1 MAIES
6 LMLQGVRNLEPLN
19 INPSRQINL
28 IYGENGSGKTSL
40 LEAIYYLAYC
50 KSFRTHK
57 QKNLIQ
63 HGNESLTAFCKLT
76 LDKGRYQLGVER
88 NIKGERRIKLNGE
101 WLQSAAEL
109 ASVLPIQLLDP
120 TMFRLL
126 EGSPQLRR
134 EYLDWGVF
142 HVEPNFIHLWRNFK
156 KAHKTRNALLRSG
169 SASEGE
175 RKIWHESLAKF
186 ANQINNYRQEYIKR
200 LKPVFDEFMERLN
213 PKLGITMSF
222 YQGWGKDRD
231 YLELLEESWPSDLKM
246 GFTQLGPQRADLRI
260 KANGLPAMEVL
271 SRGQQKMVVCAL
283 KLAQAQI
290 YRDVSNR
297 PCIFLVDDL
306 CAELDLNHRKALCS
320 LLEELECQ
328 VFVTA
333 VEAEQIAD
341 CWSQESRSNMSTF
354 HVEHGAI
361 NLE

>member
-1 MAIES
+1 MAIET
-6 LMLQGVRNLEPLN
+6 LMLQGVRNLAPVS
-19 INPSRQINL
+19 ITPSSQINL

-40 LEAIYYLAYC
+40 LESIYYLAYC

-63 HGNESLTAFCKLT
+63 HDAESLTAFCRLV
-76 LDKGRYQLGVER
+76 LDKGSYQLGVER

-109 ASVLPIQLLDP
+109 ASVLPVQLLDP

-134 EYLDWGVF
+134 EYIDWGVF
-142 HVEPNFIHLWRNFK
+142 HVEPNFINVWRNFK
-156 KAHKTRNALLRSG
+156 TAHKTRNALLRAG
-169 SASEGE
+169 GCSEAE
-175 RKIWHESLAKF
+175 RLVWHESLAAQAKK
-186 ANQINNYRQEYIKR
+186 INEFRISYMAR
-200 LKPVFDEFMERLN
+200 LKPVFDHFMQRLN
-213 PKLGITMSF
+213 PDLGITMSF

-231 YLELLEESWPSDLKM
+231 YLELLEESWLSDLKM

-260 KANGLPAMEVL
+260 KANNLPAMEVL

-290 YRDVSNR
+290 YREVSNR

-333 VEAEQIAD
+333 VEADQIAD
-341 CWSQESRSNMSTF
+341 CWSPQSLVKTF
-354 HVEHGAI
+354 HVEHGI
-361 NLE
+361 LNQE

>member
-1 MAIES
+1 MALES

-19 INPSRQINL
+19 ITPSRQINL

-63 HGNESLTAFCKLT
+63 HGLESMTAFSKLK
-76 LDKGRYQLGVER
+76 LDQSQYQLGVER

-109 ASVLPIQLLDP
+109 ATILPVQLLDP

-134 EYLDWGVF
+134 EYIDWGVF
-142 HVEPNFIHLWRNFK
+142 HVEQDFIHVWRNFK

-169 SASEGE
+169 GASEGE

-186 ANQINNYRQEYIKR
+186 ANIINEYRQSYIKR
-200 LKPVFDEFMERLN
+200 LKPIFDDYMERLN
-213 PKLGITMSF
+213 PNLGITMGF
-222 YQGWGKDRD
+222 YQGWGKERD
-231 YLELLEESWPSDLKM
+231 YLELLEEAWLSDLKM

-260 KANGLPAMEVL
+260 KANNIPAIEVL

-290 YRDVSNR
+290 YKQVSNR

-306 CAELDLNHRKALCS
+306 SSELDLNHRKALCR

-333 VEAEQIAD
+333 VEADQIAD
-341 CWSQESRSNMSTF
+341 CWSPESRRFMSTF
-354 HVEHGAI
+354 HVEHGAL